1 MPYHSGL
8 DFKKKKKLT
17 IKICEESRFN
27 PVQLQLHHNKTMHAL
42 IVDY

>member
-1 MPYHSGL
+1 MPCHSGL
-8 DFKKKKKLT
+8 DLKKKKPT